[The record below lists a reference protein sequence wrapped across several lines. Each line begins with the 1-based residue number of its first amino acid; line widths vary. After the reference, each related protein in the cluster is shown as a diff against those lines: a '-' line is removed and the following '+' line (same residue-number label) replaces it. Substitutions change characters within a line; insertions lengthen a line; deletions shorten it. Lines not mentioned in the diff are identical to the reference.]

1 MNTQLVFLRTDKGNQ
16 EISARTYHLP
26 QRLRVVLILV
36 DGKSTVSQL
45 RDKAVSL
52 PRLEDSLEDLAINGF
67 IRANS
72 ASWDRRV
79 GAAPR
84 VRAAASYEG
93 EERRRGGTNG
103 AFTSVRA
110 RLIDLAII
118 TFGARAENLVK
129 IFREAPGSWQGFEGA
144 ISNATELVTAV
155 FDESSAEQFRS
166 KSWQVLT
173 SALRANAEIA

>member
-1 MNTQLVFLRTDKGNQ
+1 MNTQLVFSRTDKGSQ
-16 EISARTYHLP
+16 EIDARTHRLP
-26 QRLRVVLILV
+26 HKLRVVLILV
-36 DGKSTVSQL
+36 DGRSTVSQL

-52 PRLEDSLEDLAINGF
+52 PLEDSLEDLAMNGF

-79 GAAPR
+79 GGAASAR
-84 VRAAASYEG
+84 TAASYAG
-93 EERRRGGTNG
+93 HERRRDGTNG
-103 AFTSVRA
+103 AFTPVRA

-144 ISNATELVTAV
+144 ISNTVEVVTAL
-155 FDESSAEQFRS
+155 FDERSAERFRS
-166 KSWQVLT
+166 KCWQVLT
-173 SALRANAEIA
+173 SALRANAETA